1 MAEDKDMSFFG
12 HIGELRG
19 HLIRSILAIV
29 IAAVVV
35 GFNINWIMDH
45 IFFGPTRNDFPT
57 FKLVNEFSQWILGED
72 SITLPDEFPVRVQ
85 RLYQQFNVM
94 MAVSIFGGVVAAF
107 PYIVWE
113 LWRFISPALHPNERK
128 NSLFIINSV
137 WILFMTGVLCGY
149 FLILPFA
156 VNFGVIFKIS
166 DIIIPLYDLSDYT
179 TLFLQ
184 VVLGMGVVFLFP
196 VLIYFLT
203 NIGILN
209 PKFMKTYRRHA
220 IVLIMVVAAIITPA
234 DVLSMIMAALPL
246 LLLYEFS
253 IVMCGYT
260 YKKVQKRDA
269 ALKPGRSRWR
279 APAGGAARSGQ
290 AGQAWRRLRAR
301 HAGRRGLCHSGRAG
315 RAHPGLR
322 GRAVEQPCRRAGA
335 AGCAAGRWRRQRDAQ
350 AGRSR
355 AARSAA
361 AGQGA
366 GRAGNRVLPELL
378 DRARPGLLH
387 RHRLRDHADRPP
399 ADRLDLFGRPL

>member
-57 FKLVNEFSQWILGED
+57 FKVVNEFSQWILGED

-94 MAVSIFGGVVAAF
+94 MAVSIFGGIVAAF

-209 PKFMKTYRRHA
+209 PTFMKTYRRHA

-253 IVMCGYT
+253 IIMCGYT

-269 ALKPGRSRWR
+269 AIKTVQKS
-279 APAGGAARSGQ
+279 
-290 AGQAWRRLRAR
+290 
-301 HAGRRGLCHSGRAG
+301 
-315 RAHPGLR
+315 
-322 GRAVEQPCRRAGA
+322 
-335 AGCAAGRWRRQRDAQ
+335 
-350 AGRSR
+350 
-355 AARSAA
+355 
-361 AGQGA
+361 
-366 GRAGNRVLPELL
+366 
-378 DRARPGLLH
+378 
-387 RHRLRDHADRPP
+387 
-399 ADRLDLFGRPL
+399 

>member
-57 FKLVNEFSQWILGED
+57 FKVVNEFSQWILGED

-94 MAVSIFGGVVAAF
+94 MAVSIFGGIVAAF

-269 ALKPGRSRWR
+269 AIKTVQKS
-279 APAGGAARSGQ
+279 
-290 AGQAWRRLRAR
+290 
-301 HAGRRGLCHSGRAG
+301 
-315 RAHPGLR
+315 
-322 GRAVEQPCRRAGA
+322 
-335 AGCAAGRWRRQRDAQ
+335 
-350 AGRSR
+350 
-355 AARSAA
+355 
-361 AGQGA
+361 
-366 GRAGNRVLPELL
+366 
-378 DRARPGLLH
+378 
-387 RHRLRDHADRPP
+387 
-399 ADRLDLFGRPL
+399 

>member
-269 ALKPGRSRWR
+269 TLKTVQKS
-279 APAGGAARSGQ
+279 
-290 AGQAWRRLRAR
+290 
-301 HAGRRGLCHSGRAG
+301 
-315 RAHPGLR
+315 
-322 GRAVEQPCRRAGA
+322 
-335 AGCAAGRWRRQRDAQ
+335 
-350 AGRSR
+350 
-355 AARSAA
+355 
-361 AGQGA
+361 
-366 GRAGNRVLPELL
+366 
-378 DRARPGLLH
+378 
-387 RHRLRDHADRPP
+387 
-399 ADRLDLFGRPL
+399 

>member
-1 MAEDKDMSFFG
+1 MSFWG
-12 HIGELRG
+12 HIGELRA
-19 HLIRSILAIV
+19 HLIRAMIAIIV
-29 IAAVVV
+29 CAVVV
-35 GFNINWIMDH
+35 GYNVNWIMDH
-45 IFFGPTRNDFPT
+45 IFFGPTRNDFFT
-57 FKLVNEFSQWILGED
+57 FRVVNHFSRELIGED
-72 SITLPDEFPVRVQ
+72 SITLPGTFAVQ
-85 RLYQQFNVM
+85 QKKLFQQFNVM
-94 MAVSIFGGVVAAF
+94 MAVSIFGGLVAAF

-128 NSLFIINSV
+128 NSIFIINSV

-269 ALKPGRSRWR
+269 ALKTVQKS
-279 APAGGAARSGQ
+279 
-290 AGQAWRRLRAR
+290 
-301 HAGRRGLCHSGRAG
+301 
-315 RAHPGLR
+315 
-322 GRAVEQPCRRAGA
+322 
-335 AGCAAGRWRRQRDAQ
+335 
-350 AGRSR
+350 
-355 AARSAA
+355 
-361 AGQGA
+361 
-366 GRAGNRVLPELL
+366 
-378 DRARPGLLH
+378 
-387 RHRLRDHADRPP
+387 
-399 ADRLDLFGRPL
+399 

>member
-1 MAEDKDMSFFG
+1 MSEDKDMSFWG

-19 HLIRSILAIV
+19 HLIRSIIAIV
-29 IAAVVV
+29 IAAIVV

-57 FKLVNEFSQWILGED
+57 FRLVNDFSRWLLGED

-94 MAVSIFGGVVAAF
+94 MAVSIFGGIVAAF

-128 NSLFIINSV
+128 NSIFIINSV

-234 DVLSMIMAALPL
+234 DVLSMLMAAFPL

-253 IVMCGYT
+253 ILMCSYT
-260 YKKVQKRDA
+260 YKKVQKREA
-269 ALKPGRSRWR
+269 ALQKVT
-279 APAGGAARSGQ
+279 
-290 AGQAWRRLRAR
+290 
-301 HAGRRGLCHSGRAG
+301 H
-315 RAHPGLR
+315 
-322 GRAVEQPCRRAGA
+322 
-335 AGCAAGRWRRQRDAQ
+335 
-350 AGRSR
+350 
-355 AARSAA
+355 
-361 AGQGA
+361 
-366 GRAGNRVLPELL
+366 
-378 DRARPGLLH
+378 
-387 RHRLRDHADRPP
+387 
-399 ADRLDLFGRPL
+399 

>member
-94 MAVSIFGGVVAAF
+94 MAVSIFGGVVVAF

-260 YKKVQKRDA
+260 YKKVQKRDV
-269 ALKPGRSRWR
+269 ALKTVQKS
-279 APAGGAARSGQ
+279 
-290 AGQAWRRLRAR
+290 
-301 HAGRRGLCHSGRAG
+301 
-315 RAHPGLR
+315 
-322 GRAVEQPCRRAGA
+322 
-335 AGCAAGRWRRQRDAQ
+335 
-350 AGRSR
+350 
-355 AARSAA
+355 
-361 AGQGA
+361 
-366 GRAGNRVLPELL
+366 
-378 DRARPGLLH
+378 
-387 RHRLRDHADRPP
+387 
-399 ADRLDLFGRPL
+399 